1 MTVVHAAT
9 PPPDLAEAEER
20 GTLTVSDRVVER
32 VAAYAVI
39 SIDAAA
45 AGPRR
50 MLGFTVG
57 KADTDDE
64 ARVRADVRG
73 STATIEATLAVR
85 WPESVRDVAE
95 QARRAIRDEVHRIT
109 DVRVDHI
116 DLDVVSLSVPTAS
129 RPRVR

>member
-1 MTVVHAAT
+1 MTIAHAVTAT
-9 PPPDLAEAEER
+9 PGLAEAEER
-20 GTLTVSDRVVER
+20 GALTVSDRVVER
-32 VAAYAVI
+32 VAAYAVV

-45 AGPRR
+45 AAPRK

-73 STATIEATLAVR
+73 STATIAATLAVR

-95 QARRAIRDEVHRIT
+95 QARRAIRAEVQRIT

>member
-1 MTVVHAAT
+1 MTITHAA
-9 PPPDLAEAEER
+9 PAAPGLVEAEER

-32 VAAYAVI
+32 VAAYAVV
-39 SIDAAA
+39 SVDAAA
-45 AGPRR
+45 AAPRK

-57 KADTDDE
+57 QADADDE

-95 QARRAIRDEVHRIT
+95 QARRAIRAEVQRIT

-116 DLDVVSLSVPTAS
+116 DLDVVSLSVPTAT

>member
-1 MTVVHAAT
+1 MTIEHAVT
-9 PPPDLAEAEER
+9 PGRDLAEAEER
-20 GTLTVSDRVVER
+20 GALTVSDRVVER
-32 VAAYAVI
+32 VAAYAVV
-39 SIDAAA
+39 SVDAAA
-45 AGPRR
+45 AAPRR

-57 KADTDDE
+57 TADTDDE
-64 ARVRADVRG
+64 ARVRVDVRG

-95 QARRAIRDEVHRIT
+95 QARRAIRDEVHRVT
-109 DVRVDHI
+109 GVRVDHI

>member
-1 MTVVHAAT
+1 MTVVHAAA
-9 PPPDLAEAEER
+9 PAPGLAAAEDR
-20 GTLTVSDRVVER
+20 GSLTVSDRVVER
-32 VAAYAVI
+32 VAAYAVV

-45 AGPRR
+45 AAPRR

-57 KADTDDE
+57 KADSDDE

-73 STATIEATLAVR
+73 TTATIEATLAVR

-95 QARRAIRDEVHRIT
+95 RARRAIRTEVQRVT

-129 RPRVR
+129 QPRVR

>member
-1 MTVVHAAT
+1 MTITHAA
-9 PPPDLAEAEER
+9 PAAPGLAAAEER

-32 VAAYAVI
+32 VAAYAVV
-39 SIDAAA
+39 SVDAAA
-45 AGPRR
+45 AAPRK

-57 KADTDDE
+57 QADADDE

-95 QARRAIRDEVHRIT
+95 QARRAIRDEVQRIT